1 MWGSREQCYERIM
14 KIHEQVENDF
24 FIGVF
29 SYAAMPYEDAERSMR
44 LFAAEVMPELQ
55 RVQPNAQ
62 RATQIA

>member
-1 MWGSREQCYERIM
+1 M

-44 LFAAEVMPELQ
+44 LFAAEAMPELQ
-55 RVQPNAQ
+55 RFQPNAQ